1 MGKKYRL
8 IFDEIDEL
16 LQLAN
21 IWACFGAGG
30 QACTTFCTHYTV
42 QRAFK
47 RRNILNGK
55 EISLNFLQNR
65 RVIEIFVYV
74 GLFRRWKVLALGS
87 ACITQC
93 KGVLNIE
100 KTQRERNIA

>member
-1 MGKKYRL
+1 MPG
-8 IFDEIDEL
+8 FVSTME
-16 LQLAN
+16 N
-21 IWACFGAGG
+21 
-30 QACTTFCTHYTV
+30 ACTTFCTHNAV

-65 RVIEIFVYV
+65 RVIDIFVYL
-74 GLFRRWKVLALGS
+74 GLFRQWKVLALGS

-93 KGVLNIE
+93 KVRLNVAISRTGE
-100 KTQRERNIA
+100 KYSIIFVKIDE

>member
-1 MGKKYRL
+1 MSGLVSTTK
-8 IFDEIDEL
+8 
-16 LQLAN
+16 N
-21 IWACFGAGG
+21 
-30 QACTTFCTHYTV
+30 ACTTFCTHNAV

-93 KGVLNIE
+93 KVVLNDE
-100 KTQRERNIA
+100 KTPAGEKYRLIFYKIDELL